1 MFFQIH
7 TDDHMSVYER
17 VLDRSGLIDEG
28 LATPHAIRGFIGL
41 VYFRYG
47 TISDWP
53 VNLGNLSDIADFL
66 QGLRQAVADDN
77 S

>member
-1 MFFQIH
+1 
-7 TDDHMSVYER
+7 MSVYER
-17 VLDRSGLIDEG
+17 ILDRSGLIDEG

-47 TISDWP
+47 TISVWL
-53 VNLGNLSDIADFL
+53 VNLGNLSDNLGNFSDIADFL
-66 QGLRQAVADDN
+66 QGLRQAAGDDN